1 MAQKI
6 MIVNMDQLIDVR
18 RYIMEYITRF
28 KERRINA
35 LFAEA
40 IKDLEDANEARR
52 KKAMNEENK
61 RRVLEGIFVDLVREI
76 RQRRCP
82 QMAQKIMIMLIA
94 KHNKRQE
101 MQEEFLAKFKVRDN
115 KMLKDTIKKLEVVN
129 EVRRKEAW
137 DQENRRRVLDNIF
150 IDLVRKMRERRCPQ
164 MAKKIMIKLLELHD
178 KRRGIHEQLIAKTKE
193 GEQRMLA
200 KKQIHRELLERV
212 QRRENDI
219 KHRANVLKEM
229 MDKIKELK
237 LEQIK
242 KSGYLDSMHSQ
253 IEKPEED
260 EDFLPRKLFFIGVDT
275 LNIQP
280 KITLEAAMKQS
291 SSNEMAEELNELKF
305 EGDIGRECPLP
316 KKPKMRT
323 TFLGRMRRLFGLK

>member
-1 MAQKI
+1 
-6 MIVNMDQLIDVR
+6 
-18 RYIMEYITRF
+18 
-28 KERRINA
+28 
-35 LFAEA
+35 
-40 IKDLEDANEARR
+40 
-52 KKAMNEENK
+52 
-61 RRVLEGIFVDLVREI
+61 
-76 RQRRCP
+76 
-82 QMAQKIMIMLIA
+82 
-94 KHNKRQE
+94 
-101 MQEEFLAKFKVRDN
+101 
-115 KMLKDTIKKLEVVN
+115 
-129 EVRRKEAW
+129 
-137 DQENRRRVLDNIF
+137 
-150 IDLVRKMRERRCPQ
+150 MRERRCPQ
-164 MAKKIMIKLLELHD
+164 MAKKIMIKFLELHD
-178 KRRGIHEQLIAKTKE
+178 KRRGIHEQLIAKTKDR
-193 GEQRMLA
+193 EQRMLT

-242 KSGYLDSMHSQ
+242 KSGYLESMHSQ